1 MKIHTSFA
9 HRAQRFFGVGFIFA
23 LNAALLMILF
33 IGAKA
38 QTAEVQAFEDAP
50 PPAIE
55 ASALQIGVRAS
66 KQGVRPGETF
76 AYTLGVAVDNVRI
89 TDTLSGGQIWDF
101 GYQSSPAI
109 PTQQFTYTVNPA
121 GGYWMQWQLGQI
133 PANSSG
139 SIVLYSTPITTTE
152 PNPNKPVI
160 LLGNAAEIGAPGSG
174 VSGGED
180 SDVVTVVGPL
190 LDVRKAVSSK
200 TILPGHV
207 LAYTLTVSNL
217 SRSDSIAA
225 TNIERQNQR
234 QCDGSIYAGKN
245 CGNQTEIWQYAF
257 GIPR

>member
-1 MKIHTSFA
+1 MTPQKGLALRTPRWLGLSFIA
-9 HRAQRFFGVGFIFA
+9 I
-23 LNAALLMILF
+23 LNITLLGILF
-33 IGAKA
+33 SSVKA
-38 QTAEVQAFEDAP
+38 QNGSVQAQKET
-50 PPAIE
+50 PPAPE
-55 ASALQIGVRAS
+55 ASALQIRVRAS

-76 AYTLGVAVDNVRI
+76 AYTLRYTNTLSVPVNNVRI

-101 GYQSSPAI
+101 SYQSSPAI

-121 GGYWMQWQLGQI
+121 GGYWMQWDLGEI

-139 SIVLYSTPITTTE
+139 SIVLYSTPVTNTE
-152 PNPNKPVI
+152 PNPDKPVI

-174 VSGGED
+174 VSSGED

-225 TNIERQNQR
+225 TNLIISDSLPEETVLEADQ
-234 QCDGSIYAGKN
+234 
-245 CGNQTEIWQYAF
+245 
-257 GIPR
+257 